1 VTNEAIVV
9 LAYLFFSL
17 VIFWKSIIAMIEKRT
32 IARFLPFFAVGILMC
47 FNAALVFYM
56 IIDVF
61 WWSVFGVSYLAIII
75 WITAMVVKRYHDG

>member
-1 VTNEAIVV
+1 MTNEAIVV

-32 IARFLPFFAVGILMC
+32 IARFLPFFVVGILMC
-47 FNAALVFYM
+47 FHAALVFYM

>member
-1 VTNEAIVV
+1 MTNEAIVV

-47 FNAALVFYM
+47 FHAALVFYM

-61 WWSVFGVSYLAIII
+61 WWSVFSVSYLAIII
-75 WITAMVVKRYHDG
+75 WITAMVVKRYHDV

>member
-47 FNAALVFYM
+47 FYAALVFYM